1 MQNPISKGLGERKFY
16 SAAVESKYNSICGEN
31 KPILVGGIGEINY
44 GKQYRQGNRIYHS
57 NNIAMACLSHPIGNI
72 GGNSYLYLIDDT
84 YKSRQP
90 RVYKE
95 KSPSIRSRRHG
106 FKVVYNER
114 K

>member
-1 MQNPISKGLGERKFY
+1 MGERKFY

-31 KPILVGGIGEINY
+31 KPILVGGIGETNY

-106 FKVVYNER
+106 FKVVYNDEQN
-114 K
+114 

>member
-1 MQNPISKGLGERKFY
+1 
-16 SAAVESKYNSICGEN
+16 
-31 KPILVGGIGEINY
+31 
-44 GKQYRQGNRIYHS
+44 
-57 NNIAMACLSHPIGNI
+57 MACLSQPIGNL

-95 KSPSIRSRRHG
+95 KSPSIRAARHD
-106 FKVVYNER
+106 FKVIQNER

>member
-1 MQNPISKGLGERKFY
+1 MGERKFY

-31 KPILVGGIGEINY
+31 KPILVGGIGETNY
-44 GKQYRQGNRIYHS
+44 GKQYRQGS
-57 NNIAMACLSHPIGNI
+57 
-72 GGNSYLYLIDDT
+72 GNSYLYLVDDT